1 MMLVSTFLRR
11 RVRLFMIHVDD
22 FAIFNNDQKVCD
34 RVYANLNRHFTLKKG
49 DLHHF
54 LGMRVTRNESDMTI
68 SLDQEE
74 YTESVLERFEM
85 QDCKPVVCPEEQVAA
100 IAHEQ

>member
-1 MMLVSTFLRR
+1 M
-11 RVRLFMIHVDD
+11 
-22 FAIFNNDQKVCD
+22 CD
-34 RVYANLNRHFTLKKG
+34 CIYADLNRHFTLKKG

-85 QDCKPVVCPEEQVAA
+85 QDCKPVVCPEKQVKLSMRQSPTNSSEEIEMKNVPYAQLVGC
-100 IAHEQ
+100 I